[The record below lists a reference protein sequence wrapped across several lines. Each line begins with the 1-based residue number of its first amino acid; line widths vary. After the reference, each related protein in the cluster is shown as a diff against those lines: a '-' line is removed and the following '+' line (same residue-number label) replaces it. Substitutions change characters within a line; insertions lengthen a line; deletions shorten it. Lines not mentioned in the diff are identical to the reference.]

1 MKFKLATAILLTSL
15 LFLAIE
21 YRIPA
26 THSILKSFQ
35 TPEAVPEK
43 IVVENVAFI
52 ATKEQNNWAITLKP
66 GHFHKKNPSNSFAI
80 IYNDIFYGV
89 FLITDKIYVPVL
101 TLPDV
106 ELIITSLD
114 DEGSPLSTESYI
126 LGEAHESLS
135 TSP

>member
-1 MKFKLATAILLTSL
+1 MRFKLAVTVLLTSL

-21 YRIPA
+21 YRIPNH
-26 THSILKSFQ
+26 HSIVKSLVTTEIPV
-35 TPEAVPEK
+35 TPVIINNAALTAVKEK
-43 IVVENVAFI
+43 
-52 ATKEQNNWAITLKP
+52 NNWAITLKP
-66 GHFHKKNPSNSFAI
+66 GHFHQKNPSNSFSI

-114 DEGSPLSTESYI
+114 DDGRPLASESYL
-126 LGEAHESLS
+126 LGDSNVLS
-135 TSP
+135 SPP